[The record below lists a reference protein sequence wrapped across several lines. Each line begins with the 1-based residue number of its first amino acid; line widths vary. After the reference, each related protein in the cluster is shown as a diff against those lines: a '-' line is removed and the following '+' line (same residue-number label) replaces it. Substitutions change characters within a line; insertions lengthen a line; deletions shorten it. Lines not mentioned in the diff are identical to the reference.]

1 LPNNVFESHGASRYR
16 RPRPRTAAVLGPRD
30 AGIWPAIHTGR
41 VDRQCSHA
49 LARTL
54 AHTHTLGWRQCVTG
68 GEKHGRPGVGGFE
81 LESLCHSHSRWPT
94 CQTSIH
100 LPPAA
105 SPRRMA
111 ICSHGSRSCRSLRHF
126 TCRLPPR
133 QHHRR
138 HTETLNG
145 PYTPHARPQTTRRD
159 PHCPTHG
166 HRRLPLS
173 RPLVSTPRWPTWWM
187 RASWARV

>member
-1 LPNNVFESHGASRYR
+1 MRV
-16 RPRPRTAAVLGPRD
+16 TAHLATEDRDQGQSQCWGPRD

-111 ICSHGSRSCRSLRHF
+111 ICSHGSR
-126 TCRLPPR
+126 TIPVV
-133 QHHRR
+133 
-138 HTETLNG
+138 N
-145 PYTPHARPQTTRRD
+145 
-159 PHCPTHG
+159 
-166 HRRLPLS
+166 
-173 RPLVSTPRWPTWWM
+173 RPLPSSLAQPSRDHRNRDTPLHPSYKKWLT
-187 RASWARV
+187 ASSALQGEKGGKEKKKC